1 MAQPQPT
8 TGGQNPQCGKNGSGH
23 TPREDRL
30 ESWKEIAA
38 YVNRGARTVQ
48 RWEQEEGLPVHRL
61 LHEKRGTVFAYKG
74 ELDEWWE
81 KRHAELEPQRES
93 GNGKEAEPIAPNP
106 WRRRALW
113 PAAAVLVA
121 LASLAGW
128 RLVDPSHLNNTPER
142 VVPLTTYPGL
152 EAWPS
157 LSPDGKRVAF
167 VWSGEMDDNADI
179 YVKQIGSDPP
189 LRITRDPKLELH
201 PAWSPDGQS
210 IAFIRNLYGATD
222 EI

>member
-1 MAQPQPT
+1 
-8 TGGQNPQCGKNGSGH
+8 
-23 TPREDRL
+23 
-30 ESWKEIAA
+30 
-38 YVNRGARTVQ
+38 
-48 RWEQEEGLPVHRL
+48 
-61 LHEKRGTVFAYKG
+61 
-74 ELDEWWE
+74 
-81 KRHAELEPQRES
+81 
-93 GNGKEAEPIAPNP
+93 
-106 WRRRALW
+106 
-113 PAAAVLVA
+113 VA

-128 RLVDPSHLNNTPER
+128 RLVNPSHLNNTPER

-189 LRITRDPKLELH
+189 LRITRDPRLELH
-201 PAWSPDGQS
+201 PTGLLTGRASPL
-210 IAFIRNLYGATD
+210 IRNLYGATD